1 MQEKNYSKL
10 PETIQEPFTE
20 HIENEEVKVEET
32 YQPSNFSVQFSN
44 VTNVTKVGLDFA
56 SVVSK
61 VTFDT
66 MKLTTQTGLGITKVV
81 TGTVSDSLISINKAT
96 MNAINNNNGDI
107 DNNGNNDN
115 TGYSFIPMIIDTS
128 TNILHK
134 TLSIAENIALF
145 GIDLTSDTIQY
156 SLDTTTD
163 GLSVVESLF
172 GISDSAKALEEFVT
186 LVKREWRFDDIDENS
201 CDDTIHNSDRSVNN
215 IDGGDI
221 SNNLDTTNDGNN
233 NNVTK
238 FRTLRIMKALIVWTF
253 IQHITRKRWMNKING
268 SCEKIKHV
276 DLCNID
282 KDWRK
287 LNLYEKL
294 YEIMVGEIA
303 TPDNGMLDQEN
314 EDLNNLFIETA
325 KKYNNPYLEEKSSQT
340 IDEKL
345 FTLAHNLKRYSK
357 FSSSAYD
364 FKNTLL
370 SKLPFN
376 RNKRDHGNWYKFSFA
391 SQTKLPLNS
400 IIDSSHHNIHYN
412 KNDDGG
418 YHPTYFI
425 IRDRTTS
432 SIILAFRGT
441 MSVNDLI
448 IDLTCDYED
457 FQLPHDNKT
466 YKVHKGIYKVAKKL
480 ATPKKSKVF
489 ETIKKELRNNEG
501 YGLVLV
507 GHSLGIASILA
518 LLFASPKTCKTT
530 KSSGLP
536 VGRRVHAYAFASPC
550 VMSGDLSKL
559 AIPLVTS
566 VAYRTDVITR
576 LSVGHIKDLR
586 DMIKFLCKKNNNID
600 GDNEEFVSV
609 IIKKILKY
617 QSSRF
622 TSNSSKEEC
631 EDFFWE
637 TSQKIYEHMNNTKLY
652 PGGQVFW
659 IIDNNNNVDSGGD
672 NECRREENINVNQL
686 LKVNDVE
693 KAFNEIRFS
702 PNMIIDH
709 LPNVYELVI
718 MKL

>member
-1 MQEKNYSKL
+1 ETKYYDFEKNILKIIKNQAMQEENYSKL
-10 PETIQEPFTE
+10 SETIQEPFTE
-20 HIENEEVKVEET
+20 HIGNEEAKVEET

-81 TGTVSDSLISINKAT
+81 TGTVSDSLISINNAT

-186 LVKREWRFDDIDENS
+186 LVKREWRFDDIDENKKDGRIKS
-201 CDDTIHNSDRSVNN
+201 MVVARKSSIDRNSTDNCGINSNSINDD
-215 IDGGDI
+215 
-221 SNNLDTTNDGNN
+221 
-233 NNVTK
+233 
-238 FRTLRIMKALIVWTF
+238 
-253 IQHITRKRWMNKING
+253 
-268 SCEKIKHV
+268 
-276 DLCNID
+276 
-282 KDWRK
+282 
-287 LNLYEKL
+287 
-294 YEIMVGEIA
+294 EIMVGEIA

-466 YKVHKGIYKVAKKL
+466 YKVHKGIYKVAKTL

-659 IIDNNNNVDSGGD
+659 IIDNNNNDDSGGD

-709 LPNVYELVI
+709 LPSVYELVI